1 MTDPE
6 RGTQVGGGS
15 GRGRPRCRHW
25 LRTPTQRRPGTSR
38 GLWAEEDEAATW
50 ANRSHWSRRGGGAG
64 GGRGGRGGGGERGGW
79 GGGGVGGP
87 GGGGGGG
94 GDMEERHRQD
104 RTEAVRRLPD
114 QPR

>member
-50 ANRSHWSRRGGGAG
+50 ANRSHWSRRGGGA
-64 GGRGGRGGGGERGGW
+64 RGGDR
-79 GGGGVGGP
+79 
-87 GGGGGGG
+87 
-94 GDMEERHRQD
+94 EERHRQD

>member
-64 GGRGGRGGGGERGGW
+64 G
-79 GGGGVGGP
+79 
-87 GGGGGGG
+87 
-94 GDMEERHRQD
+94 DMEERHRQD